1 MTQTASSQ
9 RRAGGQLDGLTVL
22 ITGASSGIGA
32 ALAHGVAEAGA
43 SAVAVHYNTGQD
55 GAEGVLRRLTA
66 LGVDAA
72 HFQADLS
79 VKGAAD
85 GLVQRVIDQFGRIDV
100 LINNAGTLVERRPTV
115 EMDDAYY
122 TAVLDANLYS
132 TVACCRAVLP
142 AMIHRR
148 SGTVINVS
156 SVAARIGGGSG
167 AALYAAAKGAVS
179 TYTRGLAREVAGYGI
194 RVNAISPGTIATP
207 FHERFTSSEAL
218 AAVTATIPMGRLG
231 TAEELVGPTVFLASD
246 ASSYVTGQIIE
257 VNGGQYSP

>member
-1 MTQTASSQ
+1 MAQTDTSPRRTASM
-9 RRAGGQLDGLTVL
+9 LDGLIIL

-32 ALAHGVAEAGA
+32 ALATGVGDAGA

-55 GAEGVLRRLTA
+55 GAEEVLHQLTG

-79 VKGAAD
+79 VRGAAEA
-85 GLVQRVIDQFGRIDV
+85 LVRQVIDRFERIDV
-100 LINNAGTLVERRPTV
+100 LINNAGTMVGRRPTA
-115 EMDDAYY
+115 EIDDAYY
-122 TAVLDANLYS
+122 DAVLDANFYS
-132 TVACCRAVLP
+132 TIACCRAVLP
-142 AMIHRR
+142 QMIDRR
-148 SGTVINVS
+148 GGSIINVS

-167 AALYAAAKGAVS
+167 AVLYAASKGAVS
-179 TYTRGLAREVAGYGI
+179 TYTRGLAREVASHGI

-207 FHERFTSSEAL
+207 FHERFTSPEAL
-218 AAVTATIPMGRLG
+218 AAVQATIPMGRLG
-231 TAEELVGPTVFLASD
+231 RADELVGPTVFLASD

>member
-1 MTQTASSQ
+1 MFV
-9 RRAGGQLDGLTVL
+9 LDGLNIL

-32 ALAHGVAEAGA
+32 ALATGVADAGA
-43 SAVAVHYNTGQD
+43 AAVAVHYNSGRD
-55 GAEGVLRRLTA
+55 GAEEVLRQVAAR
-66 LGVDAA
+66 GVDAA

-79 VKGAAD
+79 ARGAAED
-85 GLVQRVIDQFGRIDV
+85 LVRQVVDRFGRIDV
-100 LINNAGTLVERRPTV
+100 LINNAGTLIGRRPVV

-122 TAVLDANLYS
+122 DAVLDTNLYS

-142 AMIHRR
+142 EMIQRR

-179 TYTRGLAREVAGYGI
+179 TYTRGLAREVAAHDI

-231 TAEELVGPTVFLASD
+231 RADELVGPTVFLASD